1 MREHYSTVDLE
12 EKRAAVVS
20 VLRLLPA
27 VKGGSADGG
36 GDAGA
41 PANDATEADAAK
53 AAK

>member
-1 MREHYSTVDLE
+1 
-12 EKRAAVVS
+12 VVS

-36 GDAGA
+36 ADAGT
-41 PANDATEADAAK
+41 PANDTTEAEVPK